1 MAAKLEE
8 VDLRLARA
16 KSINSA
22 RDMEIT
28 ELRAALEGSENK
40 WYNAGFADAENST
53 KLIMFQS
60 KRYGFGEGWMVAML
74 AIGVPKDSPFR
85 NPDQISYPEH
95 PLL

>member
-60 KRYGFGEGWMVAML
+60 KRYGFGEG
-74 AIGVPKDSPFR
+74 
-85 NPDQISYPEH
+85 
-95 PLL
+95 